1 MQFQPLPLVSLPN
14 SATWDIFC
22 DRFSVDFGGVA
33 IIHQTKLAIVPPPP
47 STPKSVQFQPLPL
60 VSPPNRAMC
69 DRFRDMFSA
78 VLKFAC
84 VPWTAHFKTAYP
96 HKTYPGQRIS
106 KQRTPSKRTLDSAFQ
121 KSVPPKTVPRTA
133 HFSVSENPTVPL
145 DSVPPCPLNTWTVPH
160 DSAFQLLE
168 KPNRTPFCV
177 PPGTKMGTVPPFF
190 VPPYLHAGFE
200 IYT

>member
-1 MQFQPLPLVSLPN
+1 MNLCPTFP
-14 SATWDIFC
+14 W
-22 DRFSVDFGGVA
+22 FGKIPRILG
-33 IIHQTKLAIVPPPP
+33 H
-47 STPKSVQFQPLPL
+47 
-60 VSPPNRAMC
+60 
-69 DRFRDMFSA
+69 SA

-106 KQRTPSKRTLDSAFQ
+106 KQRTPSKRTLDIAFQ

-168 KPNRTPFCV
+168 NPNRTPILRTPWHQNGYRTPLFRTPLFTC
-177 PPGTKMGTVPPFF
+177 
-190 VPPYLHAGFE
+190 GF
-200 IYT
+200 

>member
-1 MQFQPLPLVSLPN
+1 MVTVTQKYLTLSRNREISCTDLPLFLN
-14 SATWDIFC
+14 LHA
-22 DRFSVDFGGVA
+22 
-33 IIHQTKLAIVPPPP
+33 
-47 STPKSVQFQPLPL
+47 
-60 VSPPNRAMC
+60 
-69 DRFRDMFSA
+69 
-78 VLKFAC
+78 
-84 VPWTAHFKTAYP
+84 
-96 HKTYPGQRIS
+96 YPGQRIS

-177 PPGTKMGTVPPFF
+177 PPGTKMGTVPPPFSYPLIYMRVLKF
-190 VPPYLHAGFE
+190 TPNIDIHFTFLGDIFARNRPYPQKTYPMTAKKMHLHFMDR
-200 IYT
+200 TP